1 MGSAGAGTSGQRS
14 SRAGAGLPARARRWT
29 CALLLGAALAAGPG
43 AARAYDFVLTSRTI
57 GQGYAERRYGAGGG
71 SELLTRRRL
80 TQYLNL
86 SVFGIEP
93 DHWHGPDA
101 DRNLISF
108 EVAMRFDG
116 DFGTYL
122 TRRPSSPDAI
132 GELQQSQVDILYAYL
147 LARDVGGHLDV
158 QLGRQLHYDLVDFY
172 SFDGVDA
179 QAHIGRFVTA
189 QAFAGTEVRGDMP
202 LSAPIYELDGTSSG
216 SRDPAT
222 RPEQSSAW
230 RPMVGAALALGDTL
244 RSWPAEL
251 RVAYRKAFS
260 DTVDPRP
267 GDPGSGVNHESVSMT
282 ADARFRD
289 RLFLSAGAR
298 YNLLVA
304 AWDDQQ
310 ASLRWRIGARHALS
324 AEYSYLAPTFDG
336 DSIWNIFAAGAY
348 RDLRASY
355 DVELTARWRAH
366 VRGFYRLFV
375 DPPGTPAALA
385 DAMPGGH
392 DAYGGNAGVEL
403 RTVRGRARADGYA
416 EGGAGGWKV
425 GGDLSAYWNIRPN
438 LFDVEGRLTA
448 TAWRSDDVPQPQDAF
463 MVGGGL
469 GCVYHLGR
477 KMRVHFLGEDNSGT
491 YYRAQVRGLAILEM
505 DVTL

>member
-1 MGSAGAGTSGQRS
+1 VIAGPSVRDRGAGQGTGVLGSGR
-14 SRAGAGLPARARRWT
+14 RRARRWAFGLVLAA
-29 CALLLGAALAAGPG
+29 CAGAAPAH
-43 AARAYDFVLTSRTI
+43 AYDFVLTSRTI
-57 GQGYAERRYGAGGG
+57 GQGYAERRYDAGGAA
-71 SELLTRRRL
+71 ELLTRRRL

-86 SVFGIEP
+86 SVFNIEP

-116 DFGTYL
+116 DFGTYM
-122 TRRPSSPDAI
+122 THRPGGPDAI
-132 GELQQSQVDILYAYL
+132 AELQQSQVDILYAYL

-179 QAHIGRFVTA
+179 QAHVGRFATA

-230 RPMVGAALALGDTL
+230 RPMVGAALAVD
-244 RSWPAEL
+244 RASPVDL

-260 DTVDPRP
+260 NTVDPRP
-267 GDPGSGVNHESVSMT
+267 GDPTSGVNHESVSMT

-289 RLFLSAGAR
+289 RVFLSAGAR

-310 ASLRWRIGARHALS
+310 AALRWRLGARHALS

-348 RDLRASY
+348 RDFRASY
-355 DVELTARWRAH
+355 DVDLSPRWRAH

-375 DPPGTPAALA
+375 DPPGTPAALS

-392 DAYGGNAGVEL
+392 DAYGGSAGADL
-403 RTVRGRARADGYA
+403 RTVRGRARLDGYA

-425 GGDLSAYWNIRPN
+425 GGFASARWNIRPN

>member
-1 MGSAGAGTSGQRS
+1 MGSAGRGVGRATSAGVGRC
-14 SRAGAGLPARARRWT
+14 RRARGWT
-29 CALLLGAALAAGPG
+29 CGVLLGAALAAGPG
-43 AARAYDFVLTSRTI
+43 VARAYDFVLTSRTI
-57 GQGYAERRYGAGGG
+57 GQGYAERRYGAGG
-71 SELLTRRRL
+71 SAELLTRRRL

-86 SVFGIEP
+86 SVFNIEP

-101 DRNLISF
+101 DRNLLSF

-122 TRRPSSPDAI
+122 TRRPSGPDTI

-179 QAHIGRFVTA
+179 QAHVGHFVTA

-202 LSAPIYELDGTSSG
+202 LSAPIYEIDGTSSG

-244 RSWPAEL
+244 RSLPADL
-251 RVAYRKAFS
+251 RVGYRKAFS
-260 DTVDPRP
+260 DTVAPRP
-267 GDPGSGVNHESVSMT
+267 GDPRSGVNHESVSMT

-289 RLFLSAGAR
+289 RVFLSAGAR

-310 ASLRWRIGARHALS
+310 ASLRFRLGARHALS

-348 RDLRASY
+348 RDFRASY
-355 DVELTARWRAH
+355 DVELSSLWRAH
-366 VRGFYRLFV
+366 VRGFYRLFI
-375 DPPGTPAALA
+375 DPPGTPAALS

-403 RTVRGRARADGYA
+403 RTVRGRARAEAYA
-416 EGGAGGWKV
+416 EAGAGGWKV
-425 GGDLSAYWNIRPN
+425 GGDVSARWNIRPN
-438 LFDVEGRLTA
+438 LFDLEGRLTA
-448 TAWRSDDVPQPQDAF
+448 TSWRSDDVPQPQDAF

>member
-1 MGSAGAGTSGQRS
+1 VGSAGRGVGRSTS
-14 SRAGAGLPARARRWT
+14 AGLGRCRRARRWT
-29 CALLLGAALAAGPG
+29 CGVLLGAALAAGPS

-57 GQGYAERRYGAGGG
+57 GQGYAERRYGAGG
-71 SELLTRRRL
+71 SAELLTRRRL

-86 SVFGIEP
+86 SVFNIEP

-101 DRNLISF
+101 DRNLLSF

-122 TRRPSSPDAI
+122 TRRPSGPDTI

-179 QAHIGRFVTA
+179 QAHVGHFVTA

-202 LSAPIYELDGTSSG
+202 LSAPIYEIDGTSSG

-230 RPMVGAALALGDTL
+230 RPMVGAALALGDAL
-244 RSWPAEL
+244 RSLPADV
-251 RVAYRKAFS
+251 RMAYRKTFS

-289 RLFLSAGAR
+289 RVFLSAGAR

-310 ASLRWRIGARHALS
+310 ASLRFRLGARHALS

-348 RDLRASY
+348 RDFRASY
-355 DVELTARWRAH
+355 DVELSSLWRAH
-366 VRGFYRLFV
+366 VRGFYRLFI
-375 DPPGTPAALA
+375 DPPGTPAALS

-403 RTVRGRARADGYA
+403 RTVRGRARAEAYA
-416 EGGAGGWKV
+416 EAGAGGWKV
-425 GGDLSAYWNIRPN
+425 GGDVSARWNIRPN
-438 LFDVEGRLTA
+438 LFDLEGRLTA
-448 TAWRSDDVPQPQDAF
+448 TSWRSDDVPQPQDAF

>member
-1 MGSAGAGTSGQRS
+1 VRDGSAGPTTARSAARPRARTSV
-14 SRAGAGLPARARRWT
+14 AGLVVVGV
-29 CALLLGAALAAGPG
+29 LLSAGR
-43 AARAYDFVLTSRTI
+43 ARAYDFVLNSRTI
-57 GQGYAERRYGAGGG
+57 GQGYAERRYGAGGNA
-71 SELLTRRRL
+71 ELLARRRV

-86 SVFGIEP
+86 SVFNIEP

-101 DRNLISF
+101 DRNLFSF
-108 EVAMRFDG
+108 EVALRFDG

-122 TRRPSSPDAI
+122 TRRPTGPDSI
-132 GELQQSQVDILYAYL
+132 GELQQSQVDILFAYL
-147 LARDVGGHLDV
+147 LARDVGGHVDV

-172 SFDGVDA
+172 SFDGADV
-179 QAHIGRFVTA
+179 QAHLGRFATA

-216 SRDPAT
+216 SKDPAT
-222 RPEQSSAW
+222 RPQQSSAW
-230 RPMVGAALALGDTL
+230 RPLVGAALAVD
-244 RSWPAEL
+244 RASPVDV
-251 RVAYRKAFS
+251 RVAYRKVFS
-260 DTVDPRP
+260 ETVDPRP
-267 GDPGSGVNHESVSMT
+267 GDPSSGVNHESLSLT
-282 ADARFRD
+282 ADAHVRD
-289 RLFLSAGAR
+289 RVFLSAGAR

-310 ASLRWRIGARHALS
+310 ASLRWRIGTRHALS

-336 DSIWNIFAAGAY
+336 DSIWNIFAAGAH
-348 RDLRASY
+348 RDFRASY
-355 DVELTARWRAH
+355 DVELSALWRAH

-375 DPPGTPAALA
+375 DPTGTPAALS
-385 DAMPGGH
+385 DAAPGGH
-392 DAYGGNAGVEL
+392 DAYGGNAGADV
-403 RTVRGRARADGYA
+403 RTPRGRARVDAYA

-425 GGDLSAYWNIRPN
+425 GGDVSARWNLRPN
-438 LFDVEGRLTA
+438 LFDLEGRLTA
-448 TAWRSDDVPQPQDAF
+448 TAWRSDDVPQPRDAF